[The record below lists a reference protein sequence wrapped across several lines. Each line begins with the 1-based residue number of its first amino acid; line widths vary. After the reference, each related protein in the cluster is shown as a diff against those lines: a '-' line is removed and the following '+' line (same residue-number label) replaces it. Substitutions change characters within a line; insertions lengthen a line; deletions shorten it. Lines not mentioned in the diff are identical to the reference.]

1 MLPVPPE
8 TEESTTVVGE
18 LLQLSAEIGAEG
30 VVLSVGA
37 LVSYVTVR
45 AIAAVILKS
54 GLPYSV
60 LSFESDPILLITSTL
75 IGIFTVQGAAS
86 LLLYHFYRGITSES
100 ATSVALG
107 FIGLGIGGALLE
119 ITVPEAWNLLIG
131 LI

>member
-37 LVSYVTVR
+37 LFSYVIVR
-45 AIAAVILKS
+45 AIAAVIMTS
-54 GLPYSV
+54 GLQYSV
-60 LSFESDPILLITSTL
+60 LSLESDPILLLTSTL
-75 IGIFTVQGAAS
+75 IGLFTIQGASS
-86 LLLYHFYRGITSES
+86 LLLYHFYKNITRES
-100 ATSVALG
+100 VTSVALS

-119 ITVPEAWNLLIG
+119 ITLPRTWRLLIG